1 MSEAEAVV
9 EQEDCWHCGN
19 SVDPTEPGVFKT
31 VSDQFAHRECVA
43 EHCYET
49 RKKVATTE
57 GVFTVESTVVK
68 KFVGDSEEVLDSF
81 WQADCPVCFQTHESE
96 ETDEEAR
103 SDLIDAVIDCCGAE
117 WLPPEDYVENCDVC
131 GMGHRESRECFP
143 VFCRDPVPD
152 LDDHF
157 QCVECGWDG
166 YGPELGGASGQCP
179 ECESRSVQVVN
190 DE

>member
-1 MSEAEAVV
+1 MSEAEAVA

-103 SDLIDAVIDCCGAE
+103 SALIEDVIDCCDAE

-131 GMGHRESRECFP
+131 EMGHRESRDCFP

-157 QCVECGWDG
+157 ECSECGWDG
-166 YGPELGGASGQCP
+166 SGPELGGASGQCP
-179 ECESRSVQVVN
+179 ECESRSVQVV
-190 DE
+190 EE